1 MKAALRRF
9 SAVVLLV
16 ALSGCLE
23 GKKISD
29 IDAPAA
35 TVAVPG
41 RDGTTWRVPVG
52 VGIGAGRRGEPI
64 IDGLYPATAANDTCC
79 WLAPTARVLLD
90 APHGARH
97 ATIAFLVLPFPF
109 FERQPSAVTLR
120 IGSRVTHVA
129 NLIPGVHR
137 ITIEIPDESSAAART
152 LAIHT
157 VPTFVPVR
165 EGVNADTR
173 ELGIILASIAYF

>member
-1 MKAALRRF
+1 MKAALRTC
-9 SAVVLLV
+9 V
-16 ALSGCLE
+16 ALALACTLSGCLE

-29 IDAPAA
+29 IDAPAT
-35 TVAVPG
+35 TVAIPG

-52 VGIGAGRRGEPI
+52 VGIGAGTRGEPI

-79 WLAPTARVLLD
+79 WLAPSARVLLA
-90 APHGARH
+90 APRGARH

-109 FERQPSAVTLR
+109 FERHPSAVTLR
-120 IGSRVTHVA
+120 IGSRETRVA
-129 NLIPGVHR
+129 NLVPGVHR
-137 ITIEIPDESSAAART
+137 ITIDLPHESSVAART
-152 LAIHT
+152 LAIHSG
-157 VPTFVPVR
+157 PTFVPVR